1 MTFLQEFMLTRGHPR
16 QMILHMVG
24 GIWAIYFLWRHDW
37 MWALA
42 CFAVAEVMSELL
54 STQNEA
60 EMLSQTTLGKIMI
73 LHANPVNFLVQAV
86 GSALLVYSIW
96 IHSLTGTMLA
106 ISVILLGHFA
116 GWSKVNPAL

>member
-1 MTFLQEFMLTRGHPR
+1 
-16 QMILHMVG
+16 
-24 GIWAIYFLWRHDW
+24 

-42 CFAVAEVMSELL
+42 CFAIAEVMSELL
-54 STQNEA
+54 STQTEA

-73 LHANPVNFLVQAV
+73 LHANPVNFLVQVV
-86 GSALLVYSIW
+86 GSALLVYCIW
-96 IHSLTGTMLA
+96 IQSLPGTMLA